1 VSEIINEGCYNRK
14 IEIATVRNSKDKVFV
29 SVLDLVIAAMDA
41 MSSEEKKEFYL
52 KLLSWKEAA
61 DAFVEC
67 LEGCGHDESDNNLD
81 KLRKLCTFG
90 ANDAVKTLVSNALEA
105 AERNIQ
111 KLENCMEYIEELRK
125 AWPTGFEKYFP
136 KNAYF
141 FPKWTD
147 RSEEAR
153 KLLEEAT
160 K

>member
-1 VSEIINEGCYNRK
+1 MSETLNEGCYNRK

-67 LEGCGHDESDNNLD
+67 LEGYGYDENDNSLN

-90 ANDAVKTLVSNALEA
+90 ANDAVKTLVTSVLEQ
-105 AERNIQ
+105 AERDRQN
-111 KLENCMEYIEELRK
+111 LEDCKEYIETLRK

-136 KNAYF
+136 KHDYF

-147 RSEEAR
+147 RAAEAQ
-153 KLLEEAT
+153 KMLEEAI